1 MDPVEIRPR
10 RRFNVRRFIGVLI
23 ILLILGALAW
33 LLLFSGIAEPVVTT
47 VSSLYSNTA
56 AMING
61 PLGIDWGGKLLAVG
75 MTVLPVIVLVLFLF
89 DDRL

>member
-1 MDPVEIRPR
+1 MDPIETRPR

-23 ILLILGALAW
+23 ILAVLGSLVW
-33 LLLFSGIAEPVVTT
+33 LLLFSGVAEPVVMT
-47 VSSLYSNTA
+47 VSSLYNSTA
-56 AMING
+56 SMIND

-75 MTVLPVIVLVLFLF
+75 MVVLPVVVLVLFLF